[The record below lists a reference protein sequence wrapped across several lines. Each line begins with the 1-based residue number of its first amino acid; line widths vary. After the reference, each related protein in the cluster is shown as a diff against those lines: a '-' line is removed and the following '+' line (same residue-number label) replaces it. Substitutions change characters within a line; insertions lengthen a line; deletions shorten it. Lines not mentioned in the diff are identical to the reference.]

1 MRFPSGMEDCLEP
14 LEPSQLRRA
23 VCSSRKPWSGPW
35 KSPREKPRSLPRPGQ
50 TKIYRSRSFVCQV
63 NAHVRL
69 ERGCRGARAGLGLAD
84 AQAGRAETA
93 ASFDAGRDRRSIAPS
108 RGGAQPSSPA
118 AQQHSSTVG
127 DKLCFFS
134 SGLEQKAASAAA
146 GRALESKLSKL
157 SEPGKS
163 NSNSKQISTLLEV
176 RVVLSELTG
185 RRPVPAPEKGSRNT
199 D

>member
-1 MRFPSGMEDCLEP
+1 MVPVQALGSLTRRLAEP
-14 LEPSQLRRA
+14 
-23 VCSSRKPWSGPW
+23 K
-35 KSPREKPRSLPRPGQ
+35 RPHPL
-50 TKIYRSRSFVCQV
+50 T
-63 NAHVRL
+63 
-69 ERGCRGARAGLGLAD
+69 
-84 AQAGRAETA
+84 RAETA
-93 ASFDAGRDRRSIAPS
+93 EVSPQVEAGP
-108 RGGAQPSSPA
+108 SPA

-163 NSNSKQISTLLEV
+163 NSNSKQISTPLLEV

-185 RRPVPAPEKGSRNT
+185 RRPVPAPEKGSRTT